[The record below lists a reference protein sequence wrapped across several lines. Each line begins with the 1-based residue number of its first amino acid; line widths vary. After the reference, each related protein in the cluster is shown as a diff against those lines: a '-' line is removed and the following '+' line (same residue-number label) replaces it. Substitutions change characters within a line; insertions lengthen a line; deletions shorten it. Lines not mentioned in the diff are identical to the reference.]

1 MPLRQCNSIQ
11 TVPLFMLF
19 VLMLNVLVVFSPAYQ
34 PRRMLFNMPLDLL
47 FRPIKREKPEK
58 QCAVFLMY
66 ANEVAEVLI
75 RSRFTFRT
83 IWLGGSISSTHRLL
97 AVSSETLVTLV
108 LDGL

>member
-1 MPLRQCNSIQ
+1 MPSRQCNSIQ

-58 QCAVFLMY
+58 QCAVFLMAAY
-66 ANEVAEVLI
+66 PPAE
-75 RSRFTFRT
+75 RPWSRTM
-83 IWLGGSISSTHRLL
+83 
-97 AVSSETLVTLV
+97 A
-108 LDGL
+108 